1 MKKSTI
7 LKSLGLKSNSSTTS
21 LLKKAMQIT
30 AFTFSCLVA
39 LPSFVQTADA
49 QTCDGGGNGCWDDS
63 VTAYGYNDPWGD
75 WGGWGDEGQ
84 GCQEIGCDS
93 DGGGGGNSPPPA
105 TCSAT
110 ERVALRLQRS
120 QIPGCIGDPGVNFDE
135 VSWLNN
141 ETSGFWHW
149 FTTPIGRTWDYA
161 WPSLVILGQTLA
173 NNNGDL
179 HASYIG
185 FSNNLSQ
192 ACTQL
197 YNSTQDVDQY
207 DDCMLDAY
215 YILDN
220 YYPGVAIG
228 ALFSNWLFGTDLIT
242 IDYGETW
249 GGRFV
254 TDINN
259 HFACHD
265 VYQAWEEEGC
275 TGSL

>member
-1 MKKSTI
+1 
-7 LKSLGLKSNSSTTS
+7 
-21 LLKKAMQIT
+21 MQVT

-49 QTCDGGGNGCWDDS
+49 QSDDCPYNGGC
-63 VTAYGYNDPWGD
+63 VTGWGYPDDPWGD
-75 WGGWGDEGQ
+75 WDGWGDDDW
-84 GCQEIGCDS
+84 GCQNIGCESD
-93 DGGGGGNSPPPA
+93 DGGGSSSPPTA

-110 ERVALRLQRS
+110 ERVTLRLQRS
-120 QIPGCIGDPGVNFDE
+120 QIPGCIGDPGANFDE
-135 VSWLNN
+135 VEWLSN
-141 ETSGFWHW
+141 ENSGFWHW
-149 FTTPIGRTWDYA
+149 FTTPLGRTWDYA
-161 WPSLVILGQTLA
+161 WPSLVVLGQTLA
-173 NNNGDL
+173 NNNGNL
-179 HASYIG
+179 YAAYTG

-197 YNSTQDVDQY
+197 YNSNQNINQY

-242 IDYGETW
+242 TDYGETW

-265 VYQAWEEEGC
+265 VYQAWEDEGC

>member
-1 MKKSTI
+1 MKSSTI
-7 LKSLGLKSNSSTTS
+7 LKSLGLKSNPSTS
-21 LLKKAMQIT
+21 LLKKTMQVT

-49 QTCDGGGNGCWDDS
+49 QTDYC
-63 VTAYGYNDPWGD
+63 GYNGGCVDVWGYPDDPWGD
-75 WGGWGDEGQ
+75 WDDW
-84 GCQEIGCDS
+84 GCQSIGCDS
-93 DGGGGGNSPPPA
+93 DDGDDGGSSSNPPPA

-120 QIPGCIGDPGVNFDE
+120 QIPGCIGDPGANFDE
-135 VSWLNN
+135 VAWLDDD
-141 ETSGFWHW
+141 TSGFWYW
-149 FTTPIGRTWDYA
+149 FTTPLARGWDYA
-161 WPSLVILGQTLA
+161 LPALVVLGETLA

-179 HASYIG
+179 YAAYAG

-242 IDYGETW
+242 TDYGDTW